1 MDRIEERV
9 RSDGVEFISLQFS
22 DLLGLVKEVV
32 IPVEELDDTLR
43 YGAWFDGSSVEGFAR
58 IQESDLFL
66 KPDVST
72 YAIVPWQNE
81 GKTAR
86 FICDIYGNDGN
97 PFPFDPR
104 HILKEEL
111 ARARAMGYTYN
122 AGPEAEFYLLH
133 EDLSPIDAGSYF
145 DMSSYAGYSLIKEI
159 VRALKS
165 FGIEAEAAH
174 HEVGRG
180 QYEVDFNYGEALTT
194 ADRMITLKY
203 AVKKIA
209 QMRGFVATFMPKPF
223 RGLPGNGMHVH
234 QSLSD
239 PSGKNLFYGRDDR
252 YGLSALAYGFMGGQM
267 AHIKEMCSFL
277 CSTVN
282 SYKRLVSGFEA
293 PVYISWGSMNRSAL
307 IRVPRWFSGKE
318 ESARIEMRCPD
329 PTCNPY
335 LAFSLMLSSGL
346 DGISNGTRPPE
357 PREEDIYSLDESAL
371 SERGIA
377 QLPGSLFEAIEL
389 SEHSDLC
396 RKTLGDEL
404 FKRYLSM
411 KRKEW
416 NDFKTEVTDWER
428 KRYGEVY

>member
-1 MDRIEERV
+1 MDGIRERV
-9 RSDGVEFISLQFS
+9 RKDGVEFISLQFS

-32 IPVEELDDTLR
+32 IPIEELDDTLR

-66 KPDVST
+66 KPDIST
-72 YAIVPWQNE
+72 YAIVPWQND

-111 ARARAMGYTYN
+111 GRARAMGYTYN
-122 AGPEAEFYLLH
+122 VGPEPEFYLLR
-133 EDLSPIDAGSYF
+133 EDLSPIDSGGYF
-145 DMSSYAGYSLIKEI
+145 DMSSYAGYSLVKEI

-180 QYEVDFNYGEALTT
+180 QYEIDFNYGEALTT

-209 QMRGFVATFMPKPF
+209 QMKGFVATFMPKPF
-223 RGLPGNGMHVH
+223 RGMPGNGMHVH

-239 PSGKNLFYGRDDR
+239 PSGKNLFYDGGDR

-267 AHIKEMCSFL
+267 AHVREICSFL

-293 PVYISWGSMNRSAL
+293 PVYVSWGSMNRSAL

-335 LAFSLMLSSGL
+335 LAFSLMLTSGL
-346 DGISNGTRPPE
+346 DGIRSGARPPE

-389 SEHSDLC
+389 SESSDLC

-404 FKRYLSM
+404 FKRYISM